1 MAVNVIPRSL
11 ILQLPFFVWVMMIN
25 SSYQLISLLFF
36 RAFFSRNISS
46 KMESTASKGDPG
58 KLQVSKRLPISR
70 PDKCGTKGRKIRL
83 LANHFK
89 VSVNTADVIFHR
101 YNVCTL

>member
-36 RAFFSRNISS
+36 RAFFPPEISLLRWS
-46 KMESTASKGDPG
+46 PPLAKVTRASCKFLRDSQSLGLINVAQKGG
-58 KLQVSKRLPISR
+58 K
-70 PDKCGTKGRKIRL
+70 
-83 LANHFK
+83 
-89 VSVNTADVIFHR
+89 
-101 YNVCTL
+101 